1 MEEPFWGERI
11 QVLLDREK
19 LEEFIPKKGMSE
31 NQIYN
36 SIVRFT
42 MYLSVILVVLN
53 NNLNYLSIFILGLLF
68 TYLHKHYVN
77 EHVTI
82 SESNTTKGDLNR
94 EDFELEL
101 EDENC
106 RKPTKDN
113 PFMNRLP
120 TDELSDLK
128 PACSITKQTKEQIDT
143 LFNEDKEAQMEHIYN
158 PLINQRAFHTMPTTT
173 ATYDQKSYRDWLY
186 KSEEQCKL
194 EEDLEITDAV
204 RGCHGVSGFDSACSQ
219 GFSNY
224 NTL

>member
-53 NNLNYLSIFILGLLF
+53 NNLNYLGIFILGLLF

-82 SESNTTKGDLNR
+82 SESNTTKKDLNR

-120 TDELSDLK
+120 TDELNDLK

-143 LFNEDKEAQMEHIYN
+143 LFNEDREAQMEHIYN

-194 EEDLEITDAV
+194 EEDLEITDSV
-204 RGCHGVSGFDSACSQ
+204 RGCQGVSGFDSACSQ

>member
-1 MEEPFWGERI
+1 MEEPFWGEHI
-11 QVLLDREK
+11 QILLNREK
-19 LEEFIPKKGMSE
+19 LQEFIPKKGMTE
-31 NQIYN
+31 NQVYN

-53 NNLNYLSIFILGLLF
+53 NNLNYLGIFILGLLF

-82 SESNTTKGDLNR
+82 RENNTTKSDLNR

-101 EDENC
+101 ENENC
-106 RKPTKDN
+106 RQPTKDN

-120 TDELSDLK
+120 TDDLSDSK
-128 PACSITKQTKEQIDT
+128 PACSITKNTKEQIDT

-173 ATYDQKSYRDWLY
+173 ATYDQKTYRDWLY

-194 EEDLEITDAV
+194 EEDLEITDSV
-204 RGCHGVSGFDSACSQ
+204 RGCHGVSGFESACSQ

-224 NTL
+224 GTL

>member
-1 MEEPFWGERI
+1 MEEPFWGENI
-11 QVLLDREK
+11 QVLLDRK
-19 LEEFIPKKGMSE
+19 KIQEFIPKKGMSE

-42 MYLSVILVVLN
+42 IYLSVILVVLN
-53 NNLNYLSIFILGLLF
+53 NNLNYLGIFILGLLF

-77 EHVTI
+77 EQITI
-82 SESNTTKGDLNR
+82 MESNTTLGDVSR

-101 EDENC
+101 ENENC

-120 TDELSDLK
+120 TDNLSDSR
-128 PACSITKQTKEQIDT
+128 PSCPITQNTKQKIDS
-143 LFNEDKEAQMEHIYN
+143 LFNEDREAQMEHIYN

-194 EEDLEITDAV
+194 EEDLEITDSV
-204 RGCHGVSGFDSACSQ
+204 RGCQGVNGFESVCSQ

-224 NTL
+224 TTL